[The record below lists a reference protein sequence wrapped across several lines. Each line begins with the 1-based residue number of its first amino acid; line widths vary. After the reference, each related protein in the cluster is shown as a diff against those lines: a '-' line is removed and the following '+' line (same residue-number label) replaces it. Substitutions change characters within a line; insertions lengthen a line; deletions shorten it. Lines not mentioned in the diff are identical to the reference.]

1 MKEKRMYRTKEMK
14 FKIALEAI
22 KGQKQV
28 SEIAEEYQ
36 VHPNQVT
43 QWKKELLEKGAL
55 VFGKEQSTE
64 EKTLQEER
72 DFLYKKVGEQTIR
85 IDWLKKS

>member
-43 QWKKELLEKGAL
+43 QWKGE
-55 VFGKEQSTE
+55 V
-64 EKTLQEER
+64 ER
-72 DFLYKKVGEQTIR
+72 
-85 IDWLKKS
+85 